1 VFKNR
6 NRKLF
11 PNAFGKIPNSHNYVQ
26 FLNFSIMKKVF
37 LFSFF
42 IVASAFLTSCT
53 ADSVPSNNTNQT
65 VNAEDTGGQGGNTS
79 NPKP

>member
-1 VFKNR
+1 
-6 NRKLF
+6 
-11 PNAFGKIPNSHNYVQ
+11 
-26 FLNFSIMKKVF
+26 MKKVF

-65 VNAEDTGGQGGNTS
+65 VNAEDTGGQGQQVP